1 MMVPW
6 ECTEKGCTY
15 HRREQDFLTSVT
27 HSHKGRTHV
36 MRRRPMDDRV
46 TVTPPTPWEVAS

>member
-6 ECTEKGCTY
+6 ECTVLGCEY
-15 HRREQDFLTSVT
+15 HRREQDFLLSVE

-36 MRRRPMDDRV
+36 MRRRPMDER
-46 TVTPPTPWEVAS
+46 VAS